1 MEQKNR
7 KKAHEMVWPL
17 NEVEREHT
25 CAKSGKDGID
35 TVKRP
40 RGRPRLTWIELMRK
54 QLEAMGL
61 TWEEASHQAGDHEHW
76 KDIVG
81 R

>member
-1 MEQKNR
+1 MRLDENTTAW
-7 KKAHEMVWPL
+7 KAFRVAL
-17 NEVEREHT
+17 T
-25 CAKSGKDGID
+25 QS
-35 TVKRP
+35 KRP

>member
-1 MEQKNR
+1 MR
-7 KKAHEMVWPL
+7 L
-17 NEVEREHT
+17 NENTPARKVLRVALT
-25 CAKSGKDGID
+25 QS
-35 TVKRP
+35 KRP

-76 KDIVG
+76 KDIV
-81 R
+81 RR